1 MEAAC
6 QGAFEVGGL
15 TVGILPGQDRTVGNR
30 YLTFAL
36 ATGLGEL
43 RNGLVVRACDVLI
56 VVGQSWGTLSE
67 MALALRTGTPVVSIN
82 KMTIDQPG
90 QVQPEYVGLVDAA
103 VERALELARSAP
115 ARRRRVAAGPVG

>member
-1 MEAAC
+1 
-6 QGAFEVGGL
+6 
-15 TVGILPGQDRTVGNR
+15 
-30 YLTFAL
+30 
-36 ATGLGEL
+36 
-43 RNGLVVRACDVLI
+43 VVRACDVLI